1 MATAYTFSSSH
12 KFDYSDL
19 VLGGVYSSDEGVGK
33 REVNLTKT
41 DTMQIGSVVDSSGVE
56 TATAAD
62 AYGVLVS
69 SGALFSLDDVATG
82 DVFTGVVIKAGF
94 TLNRFLVVDT
104 SGEPISDEMAEA
116 LEAKGLKLTN
126 KVLFTS

>member
-1 MATAYTFSSSH
+1 MATAYNFGATQ

-33 REVNLTKT
+33 REVNLVKT

-56 TATAAD
+56 TSTAAD
-62 AYGVLVS
+62 VYGVLVKT
-69 SGALFSLDDVATG
+69 GALFSIDDVATG
-82 DVFTGVVIKAGF
+82 DTFTGVVVKTGH
-94 TLNRFLVVDT
+94 TLNRFLVVDAT
-104 SGEPISDEMAEA
+104 GEAISDELVEA